1 MKRESYTA
9 KQLAR
14 EMGITPRQLRKF
26 LRTRSSTD
34 KSVGRGQRYE
44 FPATELPRV
53 HEEYHAWRVKIER
66 ARNRETPTPPS

>member
-14 EMGITPRQLRKF
+14 EMSITPRQLRKF
-26 LRTRSSTD
+26 FRTQSSTD

-44 FPATELPRV
+44 FPAAEVPRIQ
-53 HEEYHAWRVKIER
+53 EEYHAWRVKIER
-66 ARNRETPTPPS
+66 ENKRRHGTSST